1 MTAKKN
7 TFYWYDYETFGL
19 NPMTDRL
26 AQFAGVRTD
35 ENFNIVG
42 DPLTLYCKPADDFLP
57 QPQSVLITG
66 ITPQKALSEGVP
78 ESEFITRINAEFSKP
93 NTCVLGYNNIRF
105 DDEFTRY
112 SLYKNFHDPY
122 AREWR
127 NGCSRWDLVDVVRMT
142 RALRPEGIVWPAYDD
157 GRPSLRLEDL
167 SKANDIEH
175 ASAHDALSDVYA
187 TIAMGKLIKDK
198 QPKLFDYAYKNKKK
212 HKVLEQLSIST
223 AKPVLHVSGMYPTE
237 QGNMAVVVPVAMH
250 PVNKNGIIVF
260 DLSHD
265 PEVLYRLNAKQI
277 HHRLFTSV
285 ADLEKEGL
293 ERIPLKTVLVNKS
306 PIIAPLG
313 TLDGAASR
321 RFKIDLMQ
329 CKRHFDFIRVQP
341 SLKNKIQKIFSMSE
355 YDKHTN
361 PDYML
366 YSGPFFSDKDRAEM
380 DEIHRL
386 SPQDLADHQP
396 VFADA
401 RLTEMFFRYRAR
413 NWPETLSTED
423 RKKWNQYRKVQFNE
437 PDNGQLSIDDYL
449 KEIAELRNEPE
460 RSAAKLTLLD
470 ELESYGKKLV
480 AE

>member
-1 MTAKKN
+1 MAAKKN

-35 ENFNIVG
+35 EDFNVIG
-42 DPLTLYCKPADDFLP
+42 DPLTLYCKPANDFLP
-57 QPQSVLITG
+57 QPQSVMITG
-66 ITPQKALSEGVP
+66 ITPQKTQAEGVS

-93 NTCVLGYNNIRF
+93 NTCVLGYNSIRF

-112 SLYKNFHDPY
+112 SLYRNFHDPY

-142 RALRPEGIVWPAYDD
+142 RALRPEGIVWPVYED

-198 QPKLFDYAYKNKKK
+198 QPKLFDYTYKNKHKN
-212 HKVLEQLSIST
+212 KVLAQLNMASP
-223 AKPVLHVSGMYPTE
+223 KPVLHISGMYPTE

-265 PEVLYRLNAKQI
+265 PEVLYRLSAKQI
-277 HHRLFTSV
+277 HHRIFTPV

-313 TLDGAASR
+313 TLNGDASR

-329 CKRHFDFIRVQP
+329 CKQNFDFIRVQS
-341 SLKNKIQKIFSMSE
+341 SLSNKMKKIFTMTE
-355 YDKHTN
+355 YTKHTN

-366 YSGPFFSDKDRAEM
+366 YSGPFFNDKDRAAM
-380 DEIHRL
+380 DEIHG
-386 SPQDLADHQP
+386 LAPENLASHKP
-396 VFADA
+396 VFADT
-401 RLTEMFFRYRAR
+401 RLAEMFFRYRAR
-413 NWPETLSTED
+413 NWPETLSAEEQQ
-423 RKKWNQYRKVQFNE
+423 KWNDYRQAQFKE
-437 PDNGQLSIDDYL
+437 PDNRQLSMDDFFQ
-449 KEIAELRNEPE
+449 EISELRQAPERTEPE
-460 RSAAKLTLLD
+460 FKLLN
-470 ELESYGKKLV
+470 ELEDYGKQL
-480 AE
+480 A

>member
-1 MTAKKN
+1 MASKTN

-35 ENFNIVG
+35 EDFNVIG

-57 QPQSVLITG
+57 QPQSVMITG
-66 ITPQKALSEGVP
+66 ITPQKTQAEGVS

-93 NTCVLGYNNIRF
+93 NTCVLGYNSIRF

-112 SLYKNFHDPY
+112 SLYRNFHDPY

-142 RALRPEGIVWPAYDD
+142 RALRPEGIVWPSYED

-198 QPKLFDYAYKNKKK
+198 QPKLFDYAYKNKAKN
-212 HKVLEQLSIST
+212 KVLTQLNMAS

-237 QGNMAVVVPVAMH
+237 QGNMAVVVPIAMH
-250 PVNKNGIIVF
+250 PSNKNGIIVF

-265 PEVLYRLNAKQI
+265 PEILYRLNAKQI
-277 HHRLFTSV
+277 HHRLFTSA

-313 TLDGAASR
+313 TLNGEASR
-321 RFKIDLMQ
+321 RFKIDLMR
-329 CKRHFDFIRVQP
+329 CKMNFDFIRVQP
-341 SLKNKIQKIFSMSE
+341 SLNNKMHKVFSMTE
-355 YDKHTN
+355 YAKHTN
-361 PDYML
+361 VDYML
-366 YSGPFFSDKDRAEM
+366 YSGSFFSEKDRAEM
-380 DEIHRL
+380 DEIHSL
-386 SPQDLADHQP
+386 TPEDLASHQP
-396 VFADA
+396 VFADD

-413 NWPETLSTED
+413 NWPETLSVED
-423 RKKWNQYRKVQFNE
+423 KKKWNEYRQAQFNK
-437 PDNGQLSIDDYL
+437 PDNGQLSMDDYF
-449 KEIAELRNEPE
+449 KEIAELRKTPERTEPE
-460 RSAAKLTLLD
+460 FKLLD
-470 ELESYGKKLV
+470 ELEHYGKQLV
-480 AE
+480 T